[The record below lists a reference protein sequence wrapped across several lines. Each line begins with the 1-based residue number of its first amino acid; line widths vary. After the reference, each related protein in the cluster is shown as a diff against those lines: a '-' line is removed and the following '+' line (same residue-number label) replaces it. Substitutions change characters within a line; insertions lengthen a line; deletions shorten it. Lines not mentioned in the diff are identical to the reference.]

1 MHNKVADIFRSI
13 ANILEI
19 KGENPFKIRAYE
31 KAAQNLE
38 NLTED
43 LEVLAA
49 RDELEKIPGI
59 GKDLAKKIKEI
70 LATGSLQ
77 YYEELKKEVPPEL
90 VTLMAIPGVGPRT
103 AKVLYEELKIRSLAE
118 LEEMARAHRLRGL
131 PGIKA
136 KTEENIL
143 RGIQLLKAGRER
155 VPLGTALPLA
165 MAVVE
170 ALRKN
175 APVDRVE
182 VAGSIRR
189 RKETIKDIDILATG
203 PAPEKIMDAFIRLP
217 MVREVLA
224 RGETKASVLLV
235 QGLQVDLRVVAPESF
250 GAALCYFTGSKE
262 HNIRIRELAIKK
274 GLKVNEYGVFRDG
287 ERLGGQ
293 TEEEVYD
300 ILGLPYIP
308 PELREDAGEIEAALK
323 RRLPNLVRREEIR
336 GDLHVHSR
344 FSDGTGSLENIA
356 AKACSLGLSWVGVC
370 DHSRSLKIAR
380 GLSIEALVAKC
391 EAIKQFNER
400 ADDVKLLCG
409 AEVDIDATGKLDYP
423 DEVLARLDLV
433 IAAIHSGFKQGE
445 EVVTRRILAAI
456 RNPYVHIVAHPTGR
470 LIGEREAYTIR
481 FDEILAEAARTGTCL
496 EINAYYKRLD
506 LDSGHVR
513 AAKNAGILLAIGT
526 DAHLLDQMEAIDL
539 GVAVARRGW
548 LEAGDLLNTL
558 SYEDLL
564 RFLQRKRFAIM

>member
-1 MHNKVADIFRSI
+1 MQHKVADIFRSI
-13 ANILEI
+13 AHILEI

-38 NLTED
+38 NLGED
-43 LEVLAA
+43 LEALAA
-49 RDELEKIPGI
+49 RNELERIPGI

-70 LATGSLQ
+70 LATGTLT
-77 YYEELKKEVPPEL
+77 YYEELKKEIPPEL
-90 VTLMAIPGVGPRT
+90 VTLMTVPGVGPRT
-103 AKVLYEELKIRSLAE
+103 ARILYEELHIRSLAE

-143 RGIQLLKAGRER
+143 RGIQLLKSGRER

-165 MAVVE
+165 TAVVN
-170 ALRKN
+170 ALRKTGT
-175 APVDRVE
+175 AERIE

-203 PAPEKIMDAFIRLP
+203 PVPEAIMDAFVRLP
-217 MVREVLA
+217 LVREVLA

-235 QGLQVDLRVVAPESF
+235 QGLQVDLRVVPREAF

-262 HNIRIRELAIKK
+262 HNIRIRELAVKK
-274 GLKVNEYGVFRDG
+274 GLKINEYGIFRDG
-287 ERLGGQ
+287 ERLGG
-293 TEEEVYD
+293 ENEGDVYE

-308 PELREDAGEIEAALK
+308 PELREDAGEVEAAQK
-323 RRLPNLVRREEIR
+323 GQLPELVRREQLL

-344 FSDGTGSLENIA
+344 FSDGTGSLDEIA
-356 AKACSLGLSWVGVC
+356 ARARTLGLSWVGIC

-380 GLSIEALVAKC
+380 GLSIEALLQKC
-391 EAIKQFNER
+391 EAIREFNER
-400 ADDVKLLCG
+400 TPDVKLLCG

-433 IAAIHSGFKQGE
+433 IAAVHSGFKQGE
-445 EVVTRRILAAI
+445 DTLTRRILAAI
-456 RNPYVHIVAHPTGR
+456 NNPYVHIIAHPTGR
-470 LIGEREAYTIR
+470 LFGEREAYPLR
-481 FDEILAEAARTGTCL
+481 LEEIFAAAGRTGTCL

-506 LDSGHVR
+506 LDSRHAR
-513 AAKNAGILLAIGT
+513 MAKNAGVLLAIGT
-526 DAHLLDQMEAIDL
+526 DAHLLDQMEAIEL
-539 GVAVARRGW
+539 GFAIARRGW

-558 SYEDLL
+558 SYEEV
-564 RFLQRKRFAIM
+564 RHRLQRKKNLV